1 MRETVVSL
9 LYINK
14 QNPYPILTASME
26 TAKQDMKLLSTL
38 SVNNSVYL

>member
-1 MRETVVSL
+1 MRETIRLSSL
-9 LYINK
+9 HQQ
-14 QNPYPILTASME
+14 QNPYPILTTYME